1 MTAADDCVFCRIVE
15 GELPARTVAE
25 RDGAMAFLDANPLAR
40 GHTLV
45 IPTAHH
51 QHLQEL
57 DGHSAHALYE
67 LLHDLVAVVEESVG
81 ADASNVAFNNGPA
94 AGQEVPHVHGHIIPR
109 FEDDGGNPI
118 HAVAGTPPELSDEEL
133 DDIAADIADRA

>member
-1 MTAADDCVFCRIVE
+1 MSEDCIFCRIVE
-15 GELPARTVAE
+15 GEIPARTVYE
-25 RDGAMAFLDANPLAR
+25 TDGALAFLDANPLAP

-67 LLHDLVAVVEESVG
+67 TLHDLVPVVEDAVD

-109 FEDDGGNPI
+109 FEGDGGNPI
-118 HAVAGTPPELSDEEL
+118 HAIAGERPELSDAEL
-133 DDIAADIADRA
+133 DDIADDIAERAE